1 MIALGEDDRR
11 LYDLSDF
18 KGPLVTGGAVT
29 PGWTVFQDLI
39 QGHTFH
45 VRSDD
50 AAGRLIADEAVH
62 GRLRACATQGR
73 VVGSECGP
81 DDLPLAGNLVDPTW
95 LSISLGGRCGSRCR
109 FCYTE
114 EIRHEPPLSSRQ
126 VRAVIDAAAE
136 VETIKTVVLTG
147 GEPTIRPGLDALIRY
162 IAEAGFRTITL
173 QTNGH
178 RLANPGQVKRLS
190 EAGLTDVLLSLHG
203 ATAKTHDGLVGVAGS
218 FKLACRALRE
228 LVARGIA
235 VTVNF
240 VACRE
245 NLDEIDRFVG
255 VIDDLAAGTSI
266 RVSYPIVEGAA
277 LENADELLPD
287 LLEFADRV
295 WRARADRS
303 TSGSVDVAN
312 VPACVAVRAGAAPSY
327 LVSQRRSL
335 MLASPFYR
343 GVHMRGEVLVK
354 LAPCERCVYASDCH
368 GLQLPYI
375 KQFPDAHRHVRTLM
389 AEDRALES
397 LNVTEGHGLGAR
409 WRRLLAPVGRTQAAI
424 WARWATRGQQRPQNP
439 NDSQRSP

>member
-18 KGPLVTGGAVT
+18 KGPLVTGGAIP
-29 PGWTVFQDLI
+29 PGWRVFKDLI
-39 QGHTFH
+39 GGHAFH

-50 AAGRLIADEAVH
+50 AVGLLIADEAVH
-62 GRLRACATQGR
+62 DRLRTCATEGR
-73 VVGSECGP
+73 RVGSDCGP
-81 DDLPLAGNLVDPTW
+81 DDLPLAGNLVDPSW

-114 EIRHEPPLSSRQ
+114 EIRHDPPLSSRQ

-136 VETIKTVVLTG
+136 MGTIETVVLTG
-147 GEPTIRPGLDALIRY
+147 GEPTIRPDLDALIRY
-162 IAEAGFRTITL
+162 TAEAGFRTITL

-178 RLANPGQVKRLS
+178 RLADPSQVKRLS
-190 EAGLTDVLLSLHG
+190 EAGLTGVLLSLHG

-218 FKLACRALRE
+218 FELACRALRE
-228 LVARGIA
+228 LVAHGIA

-245 NLDEIDRFVG
+245 NLDEIDRFVDA
-255 VIDDLAAGTSI
+255 VDDLAAGTPI

-277 LENADELLPD
+277 FENADELLPD

-295 WRARADRS
+295 RAARAVRS
-303 TSGSVDVAN
+303 APGSVDVAN

-343 GVHMRGEVLVK
+343 GAHIRGEVLVK

-375 KQFPDAHRHVRTLM
+375 KRFPEAHRHVRALV
-389 AEDRALES
+389 AKDKALEF
-397 LNVTEGHGLGAR
+397 
-409 WRRLLAPVGRTQAAI
+409 
-424 WARWATRGQQRPQNP
+424 
-439 NDSQRSP
+439 SQG